1 MYVLLFLPSASKY
14 CRSGPQLY
22 LYFLLPT
29 ATTSTTP
36 SGLVAILLASGG
48 NILLPIL
55 LSTTQLAVSRHWPD
69 SDIPQ
74 HLEQIKV
81 IVNVAGAATTTL
93 VAVVKRWNPKR
104 ALAAVEAEA
113 AALASRVVVD
123 ATETTA
129 LLGGQSCPHLK
140 RKVSKER
147 RVGEDSAWVRLGSD
161 AELSGIA

>member
-81 IVNVAGAATTTL
+81 IVNVAGAATTSL

-104 ALAAVEAEA
+104 VLAAVEAEA
-113 AALASRVVVD
+113 AALAPRVVVD

-129 LLGGQSCPHLK
+129 LLGGQSGPHLK

-147 RVGEDSAWVRLGSD
+147 RVGEDNAWVRLGSD
-161 AELSGIA
+161 AELIDIA